1 MRRLVTRAAN
11 IVLRPE
17 SEWLAIAGERSSW
30 HEVCWRYLAPLA
42 LIAPLAYGGSVLI
55 GGEGALRQFAD
66 FEAASHFALVSAGG
80 GVIVSLLSVTSIA
93 LVIRLVA
100 PLFAGRCI
108 FSDAFRVVTYA
119 GTPVWLSGIILIAPL
134 NRFPLLSAVIV
145 IAIMHCMFLFYL
157 GLHHVA
163 KVPRRDA
170 AECTAIVVAG
180 GIMLSSVAGY
190 YGSVA
195 GLFPHM

>member
-11 IVLRPE
+11 IILRPE
-17 SEWLAIAGERSSW
+17 SEWLAIAGERNAW

-42 LIAPLAYGGSVLI
+42 LISPLAYGCSVLI
-55 GGEGALRQFAD
+55 DGESGFRQFAD
-66 FEAASHFALVSAGG
+66 FEAALRFALRSAVGG
-80 GVIVSLLSVTSIA
+80 FIVAPLSVTVIA
-93 LVIRLVA
+93 LVICLVA
-100 PLFAGRCI
+100 PLFSGRCS

-134 NRFPLLSAVIV
+134 TRFPLLSAVIV

-157 GLHHVA
+157 GLHHVV

-190 YGSVA
+190 YGSAA